1 MLLCRTFFIVLEDE
15 KVILAEAQGTFMALT
30 LDALDVIMRDY
41 PTYNTSSTKKA
52 ICNLLHPAY
61 KLQMATSRPQSY
73 RPPSG
78 G

>member
-1 MLLCRTFFIVLEDE
+1 
-15 KVILAEAQGTFMALT
+15 MALA
-30 LDALDVIMRDY
+30 LDTLDVIMRDY

-61 KLQMATSRPQSY
+61 KLQMAISRSQSY